1 MMPLLLIC
9 CEGKT
14 EQQYFQMLQRM
25 FRLPGARVFII
36 GEKGQHKALIDCTAR
51 EREKLCAKYGFSV
64 EEIECWAVC
73 DDDGMPGK
81 YAELLAYA
89 EASNIQLAFSR
100 PQFEAF
106 LLQHFEQSG
115 EYRQAA
121 LYERLNL
128 HKEEYEQGPYSKGDL
143 SWLKTAID
151 KKPKLVNIAI
161 INADQRHRQSDR
173 LFLTVQGLVR
183 RMRELG
189 K

>member
-14 EQQYFQMLQRM
+14 EQQYFQILQRM

-36 GEKGQHKALIDCTAR
+36 GERGQLKALINRTVQ
-51 EREKLCAKYGFSV
+51 EREKLCAEHGFSA

-73 DDDGMPGK
+73 DDDGMAGK

-89 EASNIQLAFSR
+89 EANNIQLAFSR

-106 LLQHFEQSG
+106 VLQHFEQSG

-121 LYERLNL
+121 LYERLNF
-128 HKEEYEQGPYSKGDL
+128 HKEDYERGPYNKGDL

-151 KKPKLVNIAI
+151 KKPRLVDIAI
-161 INADQRHRQSDR
+161 VNADQRQRQSEK
-173 LFLTVQGLVR
+173 LFLTVQDLVK
-183 RMRELG
+183 RMKELG

>member
-36 GEKGQHKALIDCTAR
+36 GERGQHKALINRTVQ
-51 EREKLCAKYGFSV
+51 EREKLCAEHGFSM

-73 DDDGMPGK
+73 DDDGMTGK

-89 EASNIQLAFSR
+89 EANNVQLAFSR

-106 LLQHFEQSG
+106 ILQHFEQSG
-115 EYRQAA
+115 EYRQAV
-121 LYERLNL
+121 LYERLST
-128 HKEEYEQGPYSKGDL
+128 HKERRGCGPYSKGDL
-143 SWLKTAID
+143 SWLMTAID
-151 KKPKLVNIAI
+151 EKPKLVDIAI
-161 INADQRHRQSDR
+161 TNADQRHRQSDK
-173 LFLTVQGLVR
+173 LFLTVQGLVK